1 MTTRTA
7 EKPIESLERRYRK
20 NPASYVFSRL
30 ADAYRREGDINKAV
44 EICESG
50 LDLHPS
56 SVTGRIILGQC
67 YLEQEKL
74 NEAVEEFTKVCTFDR
89 KNQMAIKM
97 LADIFARQGIEQKA
111 ADLYAILRK
120 ADPKNESLLRS
131 GSKLSSSG
139 KTDLFEILGISEPR
153 FSYSEQKPTQVIPT
167 TAFTQQ
173 ESAYEQI
180 ASQPDELQEL
190 SGNEPESLAG
200 VADEVFAKIGNLGS
214 AGVEESAGFAD
225 DVEELGSA
233 NTIME
238 DFGAAFEAEK
248 SGVSNVIED
257 SGRSDLLENSGSS
270 DMLDCLAVSDA
281 IENLESSDAPGNQDT
296 PTVIEN
302 FGSAFT
308 SEDFGTSD
316 SIDKPGVSDAV
327 ENVVTAVDATDDKE
341 PVPAAEN
348 PETPV
353 DSGSQG
359 VSQISGDDIS
369 HRMAMMFDSPKPGI
383 EEPEPAEEE
392 ENPVLQKLEIEENIP
407 EAAVQSEN
415 ISGLDV
421 SSRIEELFGSQD
433 SSADVAAD
441 IDRVDV
447 PESDALDKSDKAKS
461 PQFEIEGVS
470 GDLLSQELIETL
482 QYDRAELRK
491 ELLLDEVADSLDD
504 SSGPDLIAEDSSTE
518 PGLILIEEEDEVSNT
533 DLVAEPQQETPEIIF
548 GSELLLDTPE
558 TTPDQD
564 DTLDASGTKDELII
578 LDDTGET
585 EGSGEEENSFEEQL
599 LAMTS
604 DEDLI
609 VLPSEDAGSPDY
621 PGLILDSS
629 AETVDFQNPFSSDDD
644 FKPAFSMSPEENS
657 DNMGSANP
665 AGSANLYQNS
675 ADANLELIEISDDQ
689 EDTAD
694 KMMLTAEKDDK
705 SLLDLSGD
713 FSGIDSSDETIQAEN
728 ETLNSASAE
737 TVLDI
742 LETAGE
748 TEKEVNLSAGLSA
761 SDIEL
766 DDPFLAPV
774 ENDLEMMEIQDDDS
788 KEDVLSSVLSDEET
802 LSDDS
807 FLTPVDDDIELA
819 ELTLDDKGSAG
830 LSADFN
836 DLQKSSSEDP
846 FFSSGG
852 NDSNLP
858 ETADAEGSQSDEQ
871 ESGNNSLEE
880 ESLHVIAFDR
890 KEILEENAERG
901 ESDSVVVDSDSSSL
915 SELDVLTDDMS
926 VVSGDD
932 VVKKFDDI
940 FAEGNGQETVE
951 EHQNRSDRTQIA
963 EEIDLTEDNAQDQQ
977 NDDTILISW
986 DAMKQKFEDVLL
998 GQDPLEEKITS
1009 AIPEQDETPEENET
1023 GFYTL
1028 SGDEALNEGIIQAG
1042 PEVQDDVENSSET
1055 RLPIVEKETEPGF
1068 ISEMESVF
1076 SKEKAD
1082 DITETVAFQADDEP
1096 VRGEETG
1103 AEEESSESTYSIPD
1117 HVITPTLADIYYQ
1130 QGQYGLA
1137 VQIYTRLLD
1146 RDPDNEKIQKRLNQV
1161 KMAMEQNAALAPV
1174 PEPKPAMQARPV
1186 KTAPV
1191 KKGKRVLHSRGTAA
1205 KKKKTTDDKR
1215 PLAGV
1220 KIRKSKKGSKGN
1232 S

>member
-7 EKPIESLERRYRK
+7 EKPIESLEKRYRN

-67 YLEQEKL
+67 YLQQEKL
-74 NEAVEEFTKVCTFDR
+74 DEAVEEFTKVCTFDR

-131 GSKLSSSG
+131 GSKLSSGG

-167 TAFTQQ
+167 AFTQQ
-173 ESAYEQI
+173 ESAFEQI

-190 SGNEPESLAG
+190 SGDEPESLAG
-200 VADEVFAKIGNLGS
+200 VADEVFAKLGNLGS
-214 AGVEESAGFAD
+214 TGEEKSAGFAD
-225 DVEELGSA
+225 EVEDLGSA

-248 SGVSNVIED
+248 SGVSNVIE
-257 SGRSDLLENSGSS
+257 GAGKSS
-270 DMLDCLAVSDA
+270 DMLDSLAVSDA
-281 IENLESSDAPGNQDT
+281 IENLESSDSPVNQDI
-296 PTVIEN
+296 PPVIEN
-302 FGSAFT
+302 SGFAFT

-316 SIDKPGVSDAV
+316 PNDNTGVPDAV
-327 ENVVTAVDATDDKE
+327 ENAVMTGDVTDDKG
-341 PVPAAEN
+341 PVPAAEG

-353 DSGSQG
+353 DSDSQG

-383 EEPEPAEEE
+383 EKPEPVEEE
-392 ENPVLQKLEIEENIP
+392 DEPVLQKPEIEENIS

-421 SSRIEELFGSQD
+421 SSRIEELFGSQE
-433 SSADVAAD
+433 SSANVAAD
-441 IDRVDV
+441 SDRIDV
-447 PESDALDKSDKAKS
+447 PEMDALDKLDESEG
-461 PQFEIEGVS
+461 PQLKIEGVS
-470 GDLLSQELIETL
+470 GDLLSQEMIETL
-482 QYDRAELRK
+482 QYDRAEIGK
-491 ELLLDEVADSLDD
+491 ELLLDEKADKLDD
-504 SSGPDLIAEDSSTE
+504 SSGTDLIVEVSSTGPDLT
-518 PGLILIEEEDEVSNT
+518 LIEEEDEVSNT
-533 DLVAEPQQETPEIIF
+533 DLVAEPQQETPEIIS
-548 GSELLLDTPE
+548 GSELFLDTPE
-558 TTPDQD
+558 ITPDQD
-564 DTLDASGTKDELII
+564 DALEASGTKDELIL
-578 LDDTGET
+578 LDDTCEA

-609 VLPSEDAGSPDY
+609 VVPPEDAGLPDY
-621 PGLILDSS
+621 PGLFQDLSTDTLDL
-629 AETVDFQNPFSSDDD
+629 QKPFLSDDNL
-644 FKPAFSMSPEENS
+644 KPADSMSREENP
-657 DNMGSANP
+657 DIMGSVDP
-665 AGSANLYQNS
+665 VGSADPYQNS
-675 ADANLELIEISDDQ
+675 ADEDLELIEMSDDQ
-689 EDTAD
+689 EGTDDT
-694 KMMLTAEKDDK
+694 MMLKAEEDDK

-713 FSGIDSSDETIQAEN
+713 FSGIDFSVDTIQAEN
-728 ETLNSASAE
+728 ETLNSSSAE
-737 TVLDI
+737 NVLDI

-761 SDIEL
+761 GETDF

-774 ENDLEMMEIQDDDS
+774 ENNLEMLETPDDDS
-788 KEDVLSSVLSDEET
+788 KENAVSSVSAGEET
-802 LSDDS
+802 LSDDP
-807 FLTPVDDDIELA
+807 FLTPVDDGVELD
-819 ELTLDDKGSAG
+819 ELTSDDKSSAG
-830 LSADFN
+830 LSADFS
-836 DLQKSSSEDP
+836 DLHKSISGDP
-846 FFSSGG
+846 FFSSGE
-852 NDSNLP
+852 NDSNPP
-858 ETADAEGSQSDEQ
+858 ETADTEGLQSDEK
-871 ESGNNSLEE
+871 ESGNDGLGEDSLQ
-880 ESLHVIAFDR
+880 VIAFDR
-890 KEILEENAERG
+890 KEILGENG
-901 ESDSVVVDSDSSSL
+901 ESGEAASVVVDSDSSSL

-940 FAEGNGQETVE
+940 FAEGNRQETVE
-951 EHQNRSDRTQIA
+951 EQQNRSDDTQNA
-963 EEIDLTEDNAQDQQ
+963 EETDSTEDSAQDQQ

-998 GQDPLEEKITS
+998 GKDPLEEKISS
-1009 AIPEQDETPEENET
+1009 AIPEQDEAPGENET
-1023 GFYTL
+1023 GSGTL
-1028 SGDEALNEGIIQAG
+1028 SGDDVLNEDIIPTG
-1042 PEVQDDVENSSET
+1042 PEVQEDVESSSEDT
-1055 RLPIVEKETEPGF
+1055 RQSIAEKETEPGF
-1068 ISEMESVF
+1068 ISEMETAF
-1076 SKEKAD
+1076 SKETD
-1082 DITETVAFQADDEP
+1082 DDNTEAVALQTDDEP
-1096 VRGEETG
+1096 VSGGKAVSE
-1103 AEEESSESTYSIPD
+1103 AESSESTYSIPD

-1130 QGQYGLA
+1130 QGQYALA

-1146 RDPDNEKIQKRLNQV
+1146 RDSDNEKIQKRLNQV

-1174 PEPKPAMQARPV
+1174 PEPKPAMQARPA

-1191 KKGKRVLHSRGTAA
+1191 KKGKRVLHSRSTVV
-1205 KKKKTTDDKR
+1205 KKKKLTDDKR

-1220 KIRKSKKGSKGN
+1220 KIRKSKKGGKGN